1 MLPDKLSS
9 NLHGADAA
17 GIDLTTLT
25 PGFDD
30 TVHDSQGVFRAL
42 LDALS
47 RPGKIVSID
56 AVLPDLEQ
64 DGSSVAAH
72 VPMAAFA
79 ALLAL
84 ADYSTPVLLQ
94 HEHRGLSDALRFHTG
109 APLTH
114 DHAQAVFAYLHDAG
128 SMPPLDAFSLGD
140 PKTPEDAAMLF
151 IRVDSLTE
159 GTSMSWR
166 GPGIRDSHAVQLTG
180 VPASFWQER
189 ALLASQFPCGIDCYF
204 MHGGSVIGL
213 PRTTR
218 VEVT

>member
-1 MLPDKLSS
+1 MLPDKLSN
-9 NLHGADAA
+9 NLRGPDVTS
-17 GIDLTTLT
+17 IDLATLT
-25 PGFDD
+25 PGFND

-56 AVLPDLEQ
+56 AVLPSLEQ
-64 DGSSVAAH
+64 DGGTAAAH

-109 APLTH
+109 APLTN
-114 DHAQAVFAYLHDAG
+114 DHAQAVFAYLHDAQ
-128 SMPPLDAFSLGD
+128 SLPPLDAFSLGD
-140 PKTPEDAAMLF
+140 PETPESAAMLF
-151 IRVDSLTE
+151 ISVDSLNE
-159 GTSMSWR
+159 GPQMTWR
-166 GPGIRDSHAVQLTG
+166 GPGIRDSQAVRIAG
-180 VPASFWQER
+180 VTPSFWHER

-204 MHGGSVIGL
+204 VHGGSVIGL

-218 VEVT
+218 VEVA

>member
-9 NLHGADAA
+9 NLRGTDVA
-17 GIDLTTLT
+17 GIDLATLT
-25 PGFDD
+25 PGFND

-64 DGSSVAAH
+64 DGSTAAAH

-109 APLTH
+109 APLTQ

-128 SMPPLDAFSLGD
+128 SMPPLDAFSIGD
-140 PKTPEDAAMLF
+140 PETPENAAMLF
-151 IRVDSLTE
+151 IRVDSLDD
-159 GTSMSWR
+159 GTPMTWR
-166 GPGIRDSHAVQLTG
+166 GPGIRDSHAVHISG
-180 VPASFWQER
+180 VADSFWQER
-189 ALLASQFPCGIDCYF
+189 ARLASQFPCGIDCYF
-204 MHGGSVIGL
+204 VHGGSVIGL

-218 VEVT
+218 VGVA